1 VSCVKLDTH
10 ALESSGKVEW
20 NNDFLGVVEWSI
32 DGQVSRTFQTI
43 MNQYT
48 NPYSVGMI
56 SDSPESERAAFIR
69 KTYWHLAAAIALFAA
84 LEGLFINMGLGTAAL
99 TLLGTSRYSWLLVM
113 GAFMFVSWLAN
124 NWATNGSSQGL
135 QYAGL
140 VLYTVAEAVIFLPMI
155 VLAMALTGDAGL
167 VLQAGLITTA
177 MVIGISTIAL
187 TTKKDFSFLG
197 GILKIGGFVVIGLIV
212 ASFILPISLGLW
224 FSAAMVIFASASI
237 LYNTSNLIHRYQPG
251 QHVAASL
258 SLFASV
264 ALLFWYLLSMLM
276 KLNRN

>member
-1 VSCVKLDTH
+1 
-10 ALESSGKVEW
+10 
-20 NNDFLGVVEWSI
+20 
-32 DGQVSRTFQTI
+32 

-187 TTKKDFSFLG
+187 TTKKNFSFLG

>member
-1 VSCVKLDTH
+1 MKLDTL
-10 ALESSGKVEW
+10 ALESSGKVRW

-32 DGQVSRTFQTI
+32 DGQVSRTFQTT

-99 TLLGTSRYSWLLVM
+99 TMLGTSRYSWLLVM